1 MKLYKS
7 LLNQFDSPN
16 HKLYIDFLCSYVNCP
31 NLKFYQHYRKLE
43 DIVLPWL
50 FSLTPNFESDDLSI
64 HLRQPGLNSSN
75 VTASLTCWP
84 RVDLS
89 ISTCTSKPQSSML
102 MNWGCC
108 LFNFRNGSSLKETLI
123 ISRLNVSPGK
133 WRSRTLKVSILVSL
147 FLVGLLKG
155 FPRVWTVFWTNWL
168 VYHRFCCIR
177 KRNGLWTS

>member
-50 FSLTPNFESDDLSI
+50 FSLTPNFESDDVSI

-89 ISTCTSKPQSSML
+89 TSTCTSKPQSSML